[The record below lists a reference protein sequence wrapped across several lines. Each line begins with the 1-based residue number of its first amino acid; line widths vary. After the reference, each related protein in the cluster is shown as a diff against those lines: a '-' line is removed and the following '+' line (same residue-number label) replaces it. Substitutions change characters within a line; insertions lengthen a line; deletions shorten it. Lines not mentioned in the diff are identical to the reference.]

1 MRGRSTADPQSP
13 QRGRRVE
20 IRTPPDDSYRRLLQ
34 VFLICA
40 FVPWWLIP
48 PAQQAHLGDT
58 RGSFG
63 GLRFTIYDFTMGTTG
78 KQGLT
83 KAPQTAVRKDGV
95 PVNVTPLRDDTLA
108 ASQAFIKQTIYEK
121 RSYLKAAFAN
131 PYNLSLLA
139 GGLAASALTLN
150 PLLAV
155 IVVGLEILW
164 VVNAPGSRKLQE
176 WLWDPKFDE
185 QQQAQEQAER
195 AARLQSLDEADRER
209 VVSLFA
215 RQQEINA
222 LAAQNPSFTGELLR
236 TELIKTDRL
245 VEAFMEMATTCGR
258 YEAYLNSIN
267 LSELE
272 KDRRR
277 WEAIVKGQDKRD
289 SETDIA
295 GKNLAVIMKR
305 FDKMKEIHHYLT
317 VARGQL
323 DLIENSFQLI
333 ADQIVTM
340 QSPQELTGQLD
351 ELLDGVES
359 IKQTAADT
367 ERLLN
372 PLGLK
377 DLNV

>member
-1 MRGRSTADPQSP
+1 M
-13 QRGRRVE
+13 
-20 IRTPPDDSYRRLLQ
+20 
-34 VFLICA
+34 
-40 FVPWWLIP
+40 
-48 PAQQAHLGDT
+48 
-58 RGSFG
+58 
-63 GLRFTIYDFTMGTTG
+63 
-78 KQGLT
+78 
-83 KAPQTAVRKDGV
+83 RKDGV

-108 ASQAFIKQTIYEK
+108 ATQAFVRQKVYEK

-139 GGLAASALTLN
+139 GGLAASVLTVN
-150 PLLAV
+150 PLLA
-155 IVVGLEILW
+155 IITVGLELLW
-164 VVNAPGSRKLQE
+164 VVNAPGSKKLQE
-176 WLWDPKFDE
+176 WLWDPSFD
-185 QQQAQEQAER
+185 QQEQAAQA
-195 AARLQSLDEADRER
+195 AARAERLKNLDETDRER
-209 VVSLFA
+209 VLSLLA

-236 TELIKTDRL
+236 SELTKTDRL
-245 VEAFMEMATTCGR
+245 VEAFIEMANTCCR
-258 YEAYLNSIN
+258 YDAYLDSID

-277 WEAIVKGQDKRD
+277 WESIARNNDTRN

-295 GKNLAVIMKR
+295 NKNLTIINKR

-372 PLGLK
+372 PMALRDINL
-377 DLNV
+377 